1 MERPIIVTGFE
12 PFGGEKSN
20 ASWEAVRLL
29 PDEVCGREVIKLKLP
44 VVFGASGDMVAGAMR
59 EATPAV
65 VVSVG
70 EAGGRTCLTPERVAV
85 NRMDARIPDND
96 GARPQGEP
104 IMCGGPDAYLA
115 TLPVADLASASCAAG
130 VPAKVSDTAGLYV
143 CNQVMYRVLHEAD
156 VCGIEARCGFVHVPY
171 TPAQTVSRP
180 DVACLPSDLASAG
193 LAAMI
198 EASLVS

>member
-104 IMCGGPDAYLA
+104 IVCGGPDAYLA

-143 CNQVMYRVLHEAD
+143 
-156 VCGIEARCGFVHVPY
+156 GIEARCGFVHVPY

-198 EASLVS
+198 EAALVS

>member
-12 PFGGEKSN
+12 PFGGEKNN

-104 IMCGGPDAYLA
+104 IVCGGPRRLPCDASRGRPRERIVRRGRAGEGLGHGGA
-115 TLPVADLASASCAAG
+115 LRVQPGDVPRAARG
-130 VPAKVSDTAGLYV
+130 
-143 CNQVMYRVLHEAD
+143 
-156 VCGIEARCGFVHVPY
+156 
-171 TPAQTVSRP
+171 
-180 DVACLPSDLASAG
+180 
-193 LAAMI
+193 
-198 EASLVS
+198 